1 MKTVKVVG
9 PGKGD
14 DPAWAEFVERMKKGL
29 HDAGWPEEAIRKV
42 DALFRGIPGTAYR
55 ATISQEI
62 NRILDDG

>member
-29 HDAGWPEEAIRKV
+29 HDAGWPEEAI
-42 DALFRGIPGTAYR
+42 L
-55 ATISQEI
+55 
-62 NRILDDG
+62 